1 MLWLTINQVHNGHSL
16 VDSRKYT
23 PFLSLSEWT
32 NYLPRGMQYSC
43 RWKLRLRLFPAL
55 PQKAAVIAGNTLPKV
70 DETMTHSLLFFY
82 SVFFFFLSSI
92 SKKQRCFMLTAL
104 CCVGLDSFPLSAGN
118 MTTFTTTPPEPCVH
132 GPFIVKRRLNTVSGM
147 ASPSCGELCILNS
160 AWVYSTEN
168 STLED

>member
-1 MLWLTINQVHNGHSL
+1 MLWLTIHQVHNGHSL

-32 NYLPRGMQYSC
+32 NYLRRGMQYSC

-82 SVFFFFLSSI
+82 SVFFFFFVQYLQKAKVLHAYCTVLCWPGFI
-92 SKKQRCFMLTAL
+92 STQCWKH
-104 CCVGLDSFPLSAGN
+104 DDIY
-118 MTTFTTTPPEPCVH
+118 H
-132 GPFIVKRRLNTVSGM
+132 
-147 ASPSCGELCILNS
+147 
-160 AWVYSTEN
+160 N
-168 STLED
+168 STWAMCARPIYCEKKTKYSEWNGFSKLWRVVHFKLSLSLFHRE